1 MTPAKQFRV
10 LILLLLLLP
19 LVIVAFWERDHRPD
33 WSDTLVVA
41 VYPYNA
47 DGSAEVRRWLD
58 SLDGEHFDPV
68 ENWLAEQ
75 AARHG
80 LPLDRPF
87 DIRMER
93 PLRNTP
99 PLPPGNVSYWQKLK
113 WALSLRW
120 WHWRLDTRGMDPDI
134 VIVARYSAGHEP
146 DLDAQ
151 SIGMSSP
158 RLGLASLSAS
168 ERLRK
173 LNQVILAHELLHT
186 VDARDLYDPATGLP
200 EHPEG
205 YVEPDRT
212 PRYPQPAAEIMAG
225 RIPIKPGS
233 ARQAP
238 SLAQCQ
244 LGRQTAREIGWLQG
258 DPKPGQP

>member
-1 MTPAKQFRV
+1 MTRAKQLRV
-10 LILLLLLLP
+10 LILLLLLFP
-19 LVIVAFWERDHRPD
+19 LVIVAFWERDQRPD

-47 DGSAEVRRWLD
+47 DSSSKVSRWLE

-68 ENWLAEQ
+68 EDWLAAQ

-87 DIRMER
+87 DIRMGR

-99 PLPPGNVSYWQKLK
+99 PLPPGNGSYWQKLE
-113 WALSLRW
+113 WAVSLRW
-120 WHWRLDTRGMDPDI
+120 WHWRLDTRGLDPDI
-134 VIVARYSAGHEP
+134 VIIARYSAQNDP
-146 DLDAQ
+146 NLDAQ

-168 ERLRK
+168 EKLRGV
-173 LNQVILAHELLHT
+173 NQVILTHELLHT
-186 VDARDLYDPATGLP
+186 VNARDLYDPATALP
-200 EHPEG
+200 KFPEG
-205 YVEPDRT
+205 YVQPDRT
-212 PRYPQPAAEIMAG
+212 PRYPQPAAKIMAG
-225 RIPIKPGS
+225 RIPTTPDS

-238 SLAQCQ
+238 SLTQCQ
-244 LGRQTAREIGWLQG
+244 IGQQTARDIGWL
-258 DPKPGQP
+258 PRKSPSP